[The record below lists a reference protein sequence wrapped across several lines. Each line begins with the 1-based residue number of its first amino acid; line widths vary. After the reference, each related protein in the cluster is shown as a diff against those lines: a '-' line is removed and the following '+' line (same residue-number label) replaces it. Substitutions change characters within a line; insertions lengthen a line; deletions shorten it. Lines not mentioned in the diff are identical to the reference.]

1 MITQI
6 KSGRSQAAKKDDDTQ
21 IRTTVEAMLEQIE
34 TRGEAAVRDYSTK
47 LDHWTGPRSS
57 AHTPPKSACR

>member
-47 LDHWTGPRSS
+47 LDH
-57 AHTPPKSACR
+57 